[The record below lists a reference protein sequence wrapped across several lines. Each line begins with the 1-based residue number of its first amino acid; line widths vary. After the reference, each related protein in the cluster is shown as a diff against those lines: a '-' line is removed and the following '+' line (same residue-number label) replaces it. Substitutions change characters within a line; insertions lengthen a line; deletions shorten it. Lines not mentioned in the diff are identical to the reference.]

1 MAVNLNEFD
10 VLKRNL
16 PLKEH
21 LPKYLCVKTKIN
33 TFDDYEFRLELGLDK
48 TVRKFSHA
56 GWTEMK
62 PLVVGIKCYTRDGK
76 NAFVYVRHCDR
87 KKESCQLIDTFDVK
101 NEEWHQ
107 FKFPLMAN
115 YHTDTRI
122 LMSEE
127 VSAYTLAIL
136 DVSTRIREDHDT
148 NYFPQGY
155 ASFDNTTYGSF
166 NKPLIYTEFDK
177 LINPSGASTANAIVV
192 EAITQ

>member
-1 MAVNLNEFD
+1 MNEFD
-10 VLKRNL
+10 VLKKNL

-48 TVRKFSHA
+48 TVRKFGHTA
-56 GWTEMK
+56 WTEMK
-62 PLVVGIKCYTRDGK
+62 PLVVGIKCYTRDGT

-87 KKESCQLIDTFDVK
+87 KKENCQIIDEFDVK

-122 LMSEE
+122 LMSEN

-136 DVSTRIREDHDT
+136 DVSTRIRHEHST
-148 NYFPQGY
+148 NYFPEGY
-155 ASFDNTTYGSF
+155 KSFDTATYGSF
-166 NKPLIYTEFDK
+166 NKALIYVDGNK
-177 LINPSGASTANAIVV
+177 MINPSEVPLTDAIMV
-192 EAITQ
+192 EALI

>member
-1 MAVNLNEFD
+1 MNEFD

-48 TVRKFSHA
+48 TVRKFSHT

-62 PLVVGIKCYTRDGK
+62 PLVVGIKCYTRDGT

-87 KKESCQLIDTFDVK
+87 KKENCQIIDEFDVK

-122 LMSEE
+122 LMSEN

-136 DVSTRIREDHDT
+136 DVSTRVRHELVLEVQIQIQDVRVRYDLFHRCSQLYAEHHWFDT
-148 NYFPQGY
+148 SSQV
-155 ASFDNTTYGSF
+155 DLVTH
-166 NKPLIYTEFDK
+166 L
-177 LINPSGASTANAIVV
+177 
-192 EAITQ
+192 

>member
-1 MAVNLNEFD
+1 MNEFD

-21 LPKYLCVKTKIN
+21 LSKYLCVKTKIN

-48 TVRKFSHA
+48 TVRKFSHT

-76 NAFVYVRHCDR
+76 DAFVYVRHCDR
-87 KKESCQLIDTFDVK
+87 NKASCQLIDTFDVK

-107 FKFPLMAN
+107 FKFPLLAN

-155 ASFDNTTYGSF
+155 ASFDSTTYGSF
-166 NKPLIYTEFDK
+166 NKALIYVDGDK
-177 LINPSGASTANAIVV
+177 MINPSGADVKNAIMV
-192 EAITQ
+192 EASI

>member
-1 MAVNLNEFD
+1 MSTSLNEFN

-21 LPKYLCVKTKIN
+21 LSKYLCVKTKIN

-48 TVRKFSHA
+48 TVRKFSHT

-76 NAFVYVRHCDR
+76 DAFVYVRHCDR
-87 KKESCQLIDTFDVK
+87 NKASCQLIDTFDVK

-107 FKFPLMAN
+107 FKFPLLAN

-155 ASFDNTTYGSF
+155 ASFDSTTYGSF
-166 NKPLIYTEFDK
+166 NKALIYVDGDK
-177 LINPSGASTANAIVV
+177 MINPSGADVKNAIMV
-192 EAITQ
+192 EALI

>member
-1 MAVNLNEFD
+1 MSTSLNEFN

-21 LPKYLCVKTKIN
+21 LSKYLCVKTKIN

-48 TVRKFSHA
+48 TVRKFSHT

-76 NAFVYVRHCDR
+76 DAFVYVRHCDR
-87 KKESCQLIDTFDVK
+87 NKASCQLIDTFDVK

-107 FKFPLMAN
+107 FKFPLLAN

-155 ASFDNTTYGSF
+155 ASFDSTTYGSF
-166 NKPLIYTEFDK
+166 NKALIYVDGDK
-177 LINPSGASTANAIVV
+177 MINPSGADVKNAIMV
-192 EAITQ
+192 EASI

>member
-1 MAVNLNEFD
+1 MALNEFD

-16 PLKEH
+16 PLKQH
-21 LPKYLCVKTKIN
+21 LHKYLCVKTKIN

-48 TVRKFSHA
+48 TVRKFSHT

-62 PLVVGIKCYTRDGK
+62 PLIVGIKCYTRDGK

-107 FKFPLMAN
+107 FKFPLLAN

-148 NYFPQGY
+148 NYFPSGY
-155 ASFDNTTYGSF
+155 ASFDSTTYGSF
-166 NKPLIYTEFDK
+166 NKALIYVDGDK
-177 LINPSGASTANAIVV
+177 MINPSGADVKNAIMV
-192 EAITQ
+192 EALT